1 MPELIQQIGI
11 PMIASVMLGIAVFAI
26 VATIATWEVDP
37 RRTTSLLEVERRAQ
51 LRESS
56 EVYRFCE
63 PLIDDLADWN
73 RGNFSPYQHEEWTKS
88 LSIAGRKEPWKPEEF
103 FSARQLEGILAGAV
117 VGLLLGFVVSP
128 FAGIFLGIGIA
139 WVYQW
144 QATSALL
151 EEAGVKK
158 KQIRKRLPFAID
170 LMALTLEAGATF
182 PESLATVV
190 RENKEHPLGIEL
202 ADVVRQVEGGLARR
216 VALDAWQMRIG
227 DTDISD
233 FVFAVNKG
241 EELGTPLAVILRT
254 QADQIRLKQSQ
265 WGERD
270 AGEAQ
275 VQLVFPGMVVM
286 LACMLVVL
294 APMVLPAVLAVGQ

>member
-1 MPELIQQIGI
+1 MDLTPYI
-11 PMIASVMLGIAVFAI
+11 PYLASGLLGLSVFALI
-26 VATIATWEVDP
+26 AIIATWEVDP
-37 RRTTSLLEVERRAQ
+37 RRTVSLLEVERRGQ
-51 LRESS
+51 LRERS
-56 EVYRFCE
+56 EVYRYCE

-73 RGNFSPYQHEEWTKS
+73 RGSFSPHQHEEWTKA
-88 LSIAGRKEPWKPEEF
+88 LSIAGRQEPWKPEEF
-103 FSARQLEGILAGAV
+103 FAARQLEAILAGGV
-117 VGLLLGFVVSP
+117 VGILLGFVVSP
-128 FAGIFLGIGIA
+128 VAGFFAAAIIA

-144 QATSALL
+144 QATSALQ
-151 EEAGVKK
+151 EEASLKK

-182 PESLATVV
+182 PESMAVVV

-216 VALDAWQMRIG
+216 VALDTWQQRLG

-241 EELGTPLAVILRT
+241 EELGTPLALILRT

-294 APMVLPAVLAVGQ
+294 APMVLPAVLAIGQ